1 MRRGNDI
8 CDAMDECYLQ
18 ESCRSFIV
26 LLISFRII
34 TSVCARIID
43 VRCLKGLS
51 DDRSLLKVCLV
62 FVLLSS

>member
-51 DDRSLLKVCLV
+51 CVRIIILVISSDLLN
-62 FVLLSS
+62 